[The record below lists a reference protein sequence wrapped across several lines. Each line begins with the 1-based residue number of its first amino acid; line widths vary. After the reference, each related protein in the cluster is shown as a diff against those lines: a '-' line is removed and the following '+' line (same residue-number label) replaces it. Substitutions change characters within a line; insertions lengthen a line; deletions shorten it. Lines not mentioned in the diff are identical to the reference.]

1 MPISP
6 RICKSDRHS
15 CSCSFVYS
23 VREISTA
30 TCIPSLKFRPETTPI
45 LTNLGAERATH
56 CYIVHYARANMSAF
70 RRTCLADWVRM
81 ALRFLLE
88 RGDKVRERLAFG
100 ILILLLIC
108 LFAFTFA
115 VLGKGEYEP
124 TGEKPQQLSQ

>member
-1 MPISP
+1 M
-6 RICKSDRHS
+6 
-15 CSCSFVYS
+15 
-23 VREISTA
+23 
-30 TCIPSLKFRPETTPI
+30 

-56 CYIVHYARANMSAF
+56 CYIVHYERANMRVSC
-70 RRTCLADWVRM
+70 RTFPADWVRM
-81 ALRFLLE
+81 APRFVLE

-124 TGEKPQQLSQ
+124 TGEKPQQLSQSLA

>member
-1 MPISP
+1 M
-6 RICKSDRHS
+6 
-15 CSCSFVYS
+15 
-23 VREISTA
+23 
-30 TCIPSLKFRPETTPI
+30 

-56 CYIVHYARANMSAF
+56 CYIVHYERANMREI
-70 RRTCLADWVRM
+70 RRTCPADWVRM
-81 ALRFLLE
+81 ALRFVLE

-124 TGEKPQQLSQ
+124 AGKPPHQVTSSLA

>member
-1 MPISP
+1 M
-6 RICKSDRHS
+6 
-15 CSCSFVYS
+15 
-23 VREISTA
+23 
-30 TCIPSLKFRPETTPI
+30 

-56 CYIVHYARANMSAF
+56 CYIVHYARANTRAF
-70 RRTCLADWVRM
+70 RRTCLANSVRM
-81 ALRFLLE
+81 ARRFVFE

-124 TGEKPQQLSQ
+124 TGEAPHQVSRSLA

>member
-1 MPISP
+1 ML
-6 RICKSDRHS
+6 
-15 CSCSFVYS
+15 
-23 VREISTA
+23 A
-30 TCIPSLKFRPETTPI
+30 
-45 LTNLGAERATH
+45 NLGAERATH
-56 CYIVHYARANMSAF
+56 CYIVHYEREDMRDF

-81 ALRFLLE
+81 ALRFVLK

-124 TGEKPQQLSQ
+124 TGEKPQQLSQRLA

>member
-1 MPISP
+1 M
-6 RICKSDRHS
+6 
-15 CSCSFVYS
+15 
-23 VREISTA
+23 RE
-30 TCIPSLKFRPETTPI
+30 
-45 LTNLGAERATH
+45 
-56 CYIVHYARANMSAF
+56 F

-81 ALRFLLE
+81 ALRFVLK

-124 TGEKPQQLSQ
+124 TGEKPQQLSQSLA